1 MRAKLILPIEAL
13 HGKLDGKS
21 KYYFRTINGKQYAQ
35 HCPVR
40 DKPPSLA
47 QASSRATFAIRAKQ
61 VAQLQKSG
69 SKLSVKELW
78 KSIM

>member
-13 HGKLDGKS
+13 HGKLEAKS

-35 HCPVR
+35 RCPVR
-40 DKPPSLA
+40 AKPPSAA
-47 QASSRATFAIRAKQ
+47 QISSRATFAIRAKQ
-61 VAQLQKSG
+61 VAQLQKEG
-69 SKLSVKELW
+69 SKLSQKELW